1 MKIDSLSK
9 TSFEKVDNAGRSAET
24 GLSITDSPMSL
35 SSPFVNP
42 YRKSY
47 NTATISTGKGKTAAE
62 RNNNPFNIKFGNFA
76 AKYGATKE
84 NKPAL
89 DGGSFATF
97 SSPQVG
103 FQAAKDLLLGK
114 NYRNLTVDQAMKRW
128 SNNGYGGN
136 IFPEVANKRVA
147 DLNPTEL
154 DNLQKKQI
162 VREDKKYANK
172 LGIYKYGGNIGP
184 GKPKQVNFKEIKDF
198 YKDYLKSPNFEKRAL
213 NTRVEDPDE
222 LAAERLNALNTLKIT
237 KKNFKLKDESGSEY
251 NFDKHLVNIDTD
263 DIKKYN
269 TTENGLASHEIAH
282 AIGALNPEKEISSF
296 LTMNKKEQDLFK
308 SKLKYSRE
316 KGNTVNLPAKD
327 FFEINHAA
335 KPSEGKADMDA
346 LRFQLKK
353 DGIYDTGTE
362 EFTKD
367 HLQKAKKKYKNNR
380 FFKTYEDDGIIELM
394 NTIVSNRENTPKYKY
409 GGKLKS
415 FNVGGTVPQTPP
427 TGTGLDPNLVAMGL
441 GLAGTAVE
449 SFDTNPKKVNKG
461 AAIGGG
467 VLKGAATGATVG
479 SIIPGWGTAA
489 GAIVGGIVGG
499 IAGGRKANRRQA
511 TINHT
516 GALQNQNFNQQ
527 LENRSA
533 YLYRQM
539 NPYQYKFGGNL
550 KPEWEAEKAEIV
562 QGNNVVLE
570 DGKQITPNLHLV
582 KGKKHEQ
589 GGTLGAGGDRVFSNS
604 ISFNGQTPAKVAL
617 KIGKQLQ
624 KFDSNLSSPD
634 RMKRLTAEKM
644 TTKLNEQLDTVFNA
658 QEEFKETP
666 KFKYGGNLPKFAEGG
681 DLEAD
686 KRRIK
691 TLENYLRDNPQES
704 GDSKKA
710 IRNEIAKLKS
720 NSSISTGKPWNPL
733 EKKKVLL
740 PLTEK
745 STAWTNDLDAVTVK
759 GKRSLPGNKSTS
771 GNSAKKSVTP
781 FKRNNYNS
789 LNNVTTLSPR
799 QSTNPLA
806 KNLENI
812 PVTQPKTS
820 NKGDSVEQGKSKFD
834 PLLATGLGL
843 SAIGYLNSANNIR
856 RMNTDAPTNL
866 TQSPYYGYRDRSRLT
881 RTDLSGVANTVLR
894 DPNVSSANKQA
905 LFSRYSQGI
914 NQINDQENSNR
925 FQYDN
930 QFAGQALQVDARNN
944 AMLTQAQQQRI
955 ANQNAKLG
963 LQSQN
968 FDSFLGN
975 INTTLQEQS
984 KRKLDQDKFSLIA
997 DSYKRKYNTDFDI
1010 KLP

>member
-42 YRKSY
+42 YRKSN
-47 NTATISTGKGKTAAE
+47 NTTTISTGKGKTAAE

-84 NKPAL
+84 NKLAL
-89 DGGSFATF
+89 DGGNFATF

-172 LGIYKYGGNIGP
+172 LGIYKYGG
-184 GKPKQVNFKEIKDF
+184 
-198 YKDYLKSPNFEKRAL
+198 
-213 NTRVEDPDE
+213 
-222 LAAERLNALNTLKIT
+222 
-237 KKNFKLKDESGSEY
+237 
-251 NFDKHLVNIDTD
+251 
-263 DIKKYN
+263 
-269 TTENGLASHEIAH
+269 
-282 AIGALNPEKEISSF
+282 
-296 LTMNKKEQDLFK
+296 
-308 SKLKYSRE
+308 
-316 KGNTVNLPAKD
+316 
-327 FFEINHAA
+327 
-335 KPSEGKADMDA
+335 
-346 LRFQLKK
+346 
-353 DGIYDTGTE
+353 
-362 EFTKD
+362 
-367 HLQKAKKKYKNNR
+367 
-380 FFKTYEDDGIIELM
+380 
-394 NTIVSNRENTPKYKY
+394 
-409 GGKLKS
+409 KLKS

-461 AAIGGG
+461 AAIAGGA
-467 VLKGAATGATVG
+467 LKGAGTGAALGSLVG
-479 SIIPGWGTAA
+479 PVGTAI
-489 GAIVGGIVGG
+489 GAVGGAVVGGIFGG
-499 IAGGRKANRRQA
+499 KKANRRQA
-511 TINHT
+511 TLNHT
-516 GALQNQNFNQQ
+516 SALQNQTFNQQ
-527 LENRSA
+527 LQDRST
-533 YLYRQM
+533 YLYKQM

-550 KPEWEAEKAEIV
+550 GPGKPKPIIVNDKNDPKLKAFRDSARVYNAYVNQLNLDKQIMGSHSGVKIEPFKDGDQFYINYKNGAGEKPLTNLKPIAEYSGLKSDTKRDFVPRAVFKRPTQPVIYQPNTIKDLLVKPEVNNKSTKPIIFQKSKTKFSDVQPIVQQESKLPLPEIEPHIVPNKPILRKPTDGHTYYQNPGESNAAYRKRLDSKGYTKYKFGGNINPEWEAEKNEIV
-562 QGNNVVLE
+562 QGDNVILE

-644 TTKLNEQLDTVFNA
+644 TTKLNEQLDTVFDA

-666 KFKYGGNLPKFAEGG
+666 KFKYGGNLPKFKEGG

-720 NSSISTGKPWNPL
+720 NTSISTGKPWNPL

-771 GNSAKKSVTP
+771 GNSVEKSVASSP
-781 FKRNNYNS
+781 IKRNNFNS

-812 PVTQPKTS
+812 PVTKVPNQS
-820 NKGDSVEQGKSKFD
+820 GVNNKRRID
-834 PLLATGLGL
+834 PTLAAGLGL
-843 SAIGYLNSANNIR
+843 SAIGYLNTANNIR
-856 RMNTDAPTNL
+856 RMNTDVPVNL
-866 TQSPYYGYRDRSRLT
+866 IQSPYYGYRDRSRLV

-930 QFAGQALQVDARNN
+930 QFAGQALQVDVRNN
-944 AMLTQAQQQRI
+944 AMLTQAQQERI
-955 ANQNAKLG
+955 NNQNMKIAM
-963 LQSQN
+963 QSQN
-968 FDSFLGN
+968 FDNLLGGVAST
-975 INTTLQEQS
+975 IVDRD
-984 KRKLDQDKFSLIA
+984 KRKLDRDKFSLISDA
-997 DSYKRKYNTDFDI
+997 YKRKYNTNFDVE
-1010 KLP
+1010 LPE